1 MRVLENQEFSFGQVR
16 GADNT
21 FKRDSSRQLDRRT
34 WGFQGFLNQPRLEL
48 EIRIANSIQ
57 LVLKPTELEVSNSR
71 WEGGR
76 GLSPCSLWHP
86 RDRQGTACDHEKV
99 SVKL

>member
-1 MRVLENQEFSFGQVR
+1 MQVLENQEFGFGQVR

-21 FKRDSSRQLDRRT
+21 FKRDSSRQLGRRT
-34 WGFQGFLNQPRLEL
+34 WGFLNQPRLEL

-57 LVLKPTELEVSNSR
+57 LVLKPMVLEVSNSK

-76 GLSPCSLWHP
+76 GLSPCSPWYP
-86 RDRQGTACDHEKV
+86 WDRQGTACDHEKV

>member
-1 MRVLENQEFSFGQVR
+1 MRVFEDQEFSFGQVR

-21 FKRDSSRQLDRRT
+21 FKRDSSRQLDRPT
-34 WGFQGFLNQPRLEL
+34 WGFLNQSRLEI

-57 LVLKPTELEVSNSR
+57 LVLKPTGLAVSDSR

-76 GLSPCSLWHP
+76 GLSPCSPWHP
-86 RDRQGTACDHEKV
+86 QDRLGTACDHEKV